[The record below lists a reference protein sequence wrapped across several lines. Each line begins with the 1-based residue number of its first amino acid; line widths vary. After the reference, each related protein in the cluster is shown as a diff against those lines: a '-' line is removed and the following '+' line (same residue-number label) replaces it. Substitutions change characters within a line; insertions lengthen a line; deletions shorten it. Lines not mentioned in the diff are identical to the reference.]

1 MMTKTEIEQIVNQ
14 FMVDDLEIDEELLKP
29 DARLKEDL
37 KIDSLDYVDIVVL
50 VDQYFGFKIKLEEIR
65 EVKLLSQ
72 FYDYIATKVSNQK

>member
-65 EVKLLSQ
+65 EVKVLSQ